1 MPIYKGLSFFI
12 LFQSTKFNCNL
23 ITLNNYYLFDNEN
36 IMSTNRIINI
46 TFFTTL
52 IAVVGIMS
60 YKQGKVIRKELKE
73 VWDI

>member
-1 MPIYKGLSFFI
+1 MPIYKGLLSFI

>member
-1 MPIYKGLSFFI
+1 
-12 LFQSTKFNCNL
+12 
-23 ITLNNYYLFDNEN
+23 
-36 IMSTNRIINI
+36 MSTNTIINI

-73 VWDI
+73 VWNI